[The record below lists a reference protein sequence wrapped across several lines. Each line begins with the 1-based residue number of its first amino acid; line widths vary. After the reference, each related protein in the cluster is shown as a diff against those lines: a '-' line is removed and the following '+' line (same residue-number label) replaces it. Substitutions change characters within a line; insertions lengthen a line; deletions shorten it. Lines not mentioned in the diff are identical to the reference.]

1 MFEIQRGSLGAE
13 IHAVEDEW
21 GEQPLVIIPHDAP
34 NADEL
39 EEKLLQFFNKE
50 VEP

>member
-21 GEQPLVIIPHDAP
+21 GEHPLVIIPHDAP

-39 EEKLLQFFNKE
+39 EEKILQFFNSE
-50 VEP
+50 VE